1 MTYAELADRLH
12 DTLSKSLLTELES
25 VLNNGFR
32 AGVIRAV
39 KEQVTPE
46 LKGVVMEL
54 HESALN
60 AREGTCVHYRDSL
73 REEFSKKCIALEDR
87 LGREIETMARIET
100 IALRMAGDLKDM
112 KEDAKVRD
120 KRINRLEDQ
129 PGARALVSREKWKWV
144 IIGALFGLPGMIY
157 TIVNLI
163 TYITS

>member
-12 DTLSKSLLTELES
+12 NTLSKSLLTELET

-32 AGVIRAV
+32 TGVIRAV

-73 REEFSKKCIALEDR
+73 REEFNNRCAALDDR

-112 KEDAKVRD
+112 KEDAKIRD
-120 KRINRLEDQ
+120 KRINRLGDQ
-129 PGARALVSREKWKWV
+129 PGTKALMTR
-144 IIGALFGLPGMIY
+144 
-157 TIVNLI
+157 
-163 TYITS
+163 